1 MPDLTVVKQKPAT
14 ELEQL
19 AEDYLA
25 WCRARGL
32 STKTVKFVYAYALQ
46 QVFLPFCAREGITAP
61 AAVNRRVLDRFST
74 ELLESGG
81 RRGPLS
87 KHSVH
92 SYVRSVN
99 SFLAWAR
106 REGEVNQDVKAQ
118 LPKLGRRLLE
128 VLSREEI
135 RAMEDAAKSERDKL
149 IVRLLADSGIRLGE
163 LIGLQTS
170 DVLQQGRL
178 HLIRVRGK
186 GDLERL
192 VPVAPSLYLRLRR
205 YAERGRPRDAATDRL
220 FIALRKD
227 ASGEYRALSESGVE
241 QMIRG
246 LAEAAGI
253 QRRVYPHL
261 IRHSFITWSLTRGMN
276 PIQLAQIVGHSSL
289 AMIQQVYAHLTPGDA
304 HAAMIK
310 LLETDA

>member
-1 MPDLTVVKQKPAT
+1 MPDLTVVERKPVT
-14 ELEQL
+14 QLEQL

-46 QVFLPFCAREGITAP
+46 QVFLPFCAREGITSA

-106 REGEVNQDVKAQ
+106 REGEVDQDVKAQ

-135 RAMEDAAKSERDKL
+135 RAMEDAAKTERDKL

-163 LIGLQTS
+163 LIGLRTS
-170 DVLQQGRL
+170 DVLQQGRQ
-178 HLIRVRGK
+178 HFIRVRGK
-186 GDLERL
+186 GDQERL

-205 YAERGRPRDAATDRL
+205 YAERGRPRDAVTDRL

-261 IRHSFITWSLTRGMN
+261 LRHSFITWSFTRGMN

-310 LLETDA
+310 LLQSEE